1 MKQATIKSVKR
12 MCWLLLIAVC
22 GFHVWSD
29 GRNAMLMRE
38 LQRQGQTLDSARE
51 QIHWLCAPLNI
62 VTLTVLV
69 SIAALSIK
77 WKRGG

>member
-1 MKQATIKSVKR
+1 
-12 MCWLLLIAVC
+12 
-22 GFHVWSD
+22 
-29 GRNAMLMRE
+29 MLMRE